1 MARSGF
7 GTLRRGQVVGARY
20 RIEDLIGRGG
30 MGQVMC
36 ATDLHDHRR
45 VALKVPHAD
54 RARSRKDVRRLRRE
68 ARMIAQLTSPF
79 AARLFDT
86 GTFIDDGVEIPY
98 LVLEYVDGVDLA
110 TWLRARGPLTATM
123 AATMAWQVCDAIGE
137 AHARGILHRDIKPAN
152 LMLSASESGR
162 LVTKVLDFGIAR
174 ECDAHDPRLTRTAD
188 LVGSPTYMA
197 PEQMRPSADVDA
209 RADVW
214 ALGVVLFE
222 ALTGR
227 PPFESASLPE
237 LCLKIMLDEPP
248 PLPDSCPAELAA
260 CVRRCLANDPRERY
274 ASARELADSLRDLAS
289 PSLTISPTDLELA
302 ALDAAAHEMGGDP
315 VSEVA
320 TGFRPLVARTRS
332 SRPLL
337 RVGVP
342 AAVLV
347 LALGLT
353 ISPGAPDSDAGAG
366 RGEVRAAPRIET
378 PIATETRAAPR
389 IEAPIAAEVRT
400 VRPPV
405 VERMETTAP
414 FAPHRT
420 AASTPARASR
430 HRGARPLVKRE
441 ARGSAGP
448 TDVSSPPSGPSTTTA
463 ASRARDPLASPF

>member
-1 MARSGF
+1 MARSSF
-7 GTLRRGQVVGARY
+7 GTLRRGQVVSARY
-20 RIEDLIGRGG
+20 CIEDLIGRGG

-36 ATDLHDHRR
+36 ATDLHDHRK
-45 VALKVPHAD
+45 VALKVPHTD

-68 ARMIAQLTSPF
+68 ARVVAQLTSPY

-86 GTFIDDGVEIPY
+86 GTLVDDGVEIPY

-123 AATMAWQVCDAIGE
+123 AATVGWQVCDAIGE

-152 LMLSASESGR
+152 LMLSASASGR

-174 ECDAHDPRLTRTAD
+174 ECDARDPRLTSTAD

-214 ALGVVLFE
+214 ALGVVMFE
-222 ALTGR
+222 ALAGR
-227 PPFESASLPE
+227 PPFESASLPD

-260 CVRRCLANDPRERY
+260 SVRRCLAKDPGERY
-274 ASARELADSLRDLAS
+274 ASARELAESLRDLAS
-289 PSLTISPTDLELA
+289 PSLTISQTDLELA
-302 ALDAAAHEMGGDP
+302 AIDGAAHEKGADP
-315 VSEVA
+315 VSDVA
-320 TGFRPLVARTRS
+320 SGFRPLVARTRS

-337 RVGVP
+337 RMGVP

-347 LALGLT
+347 LVLGLT
-353 ISPGAPDSDAGAG
+353 IGPGAPDSDAGAG
-366 RGEVRAAPRIET
+366 RGDVPASPRIETPIATDARTAPRIET
-378 PIATETRAAPR
+378 PIAAEMRAVPPSAPEH
-389 IEAPIAAEVRT
+389 IEATAPIA
-400 VRPPV
+400 
-405 VERMETTAP
+405 
-414 FAPHRT
+414 PHHT

-430 HRGARPLVKRE
+430 HGGARAHVKRE
-441 ARGSAGP
+441 VRGSVGP
-448 TDVSSPPSGPSTTTA
+448 GDVPSPPSKPTTTA